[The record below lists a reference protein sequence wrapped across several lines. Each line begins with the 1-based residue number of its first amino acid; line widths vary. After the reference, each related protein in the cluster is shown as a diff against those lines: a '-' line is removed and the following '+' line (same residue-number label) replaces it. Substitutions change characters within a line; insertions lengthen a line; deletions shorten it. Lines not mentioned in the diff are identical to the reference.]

1 MNIEYIGTVSIRDQF
16 VPRRRQ
22 NKTDLIQKTEVN
34 GAEKTLLGEAERG
47 ESKYQKR
54 LFLNRTLFSYSN
66 ISNL

>member
-1 MNIEYIGTVSIRDQF
+1 MNIEYIGTVSIIDQF

-47 ESKYQKR
+47 KSKYQKR